1 MANWET
7 IWSYK
12 QRLIAKNNKAENMK
26 WIKYEYQVDQ
36 KVLVMK
42 NQPNKLSMHY
52 DEPYKIVE
60 VWPNDTVTI
69 HKPARGGA
77 VLETIYIWGIHPY
90 QE

>member
-1 MANWET
+1 
-7 IWSYK
+7 
-12 QRLIAKNNKAENMK
+12 
-26 WIKYEYQVDQ
+26 
-36 KVLVMK
+36 MK

-69 HKPARGGA
+69 HKPARGGTL
-77 VLETIYIWGIHPY
+77 LETINIQRIHLY